1 MPEMV
6 IEFRLKYVIL
16 DRDIKEW
23 YDNIKAD

>member
-6 IEFRLKYVIL
+6 IEFRWKYLIL
-16 DRDIKEW
+16 DRDIKKL

>member
-6 IEFRLKYVIL
+6 IEFRWKYLIL
-16 DRDIKEW
+16 DRDIKKW